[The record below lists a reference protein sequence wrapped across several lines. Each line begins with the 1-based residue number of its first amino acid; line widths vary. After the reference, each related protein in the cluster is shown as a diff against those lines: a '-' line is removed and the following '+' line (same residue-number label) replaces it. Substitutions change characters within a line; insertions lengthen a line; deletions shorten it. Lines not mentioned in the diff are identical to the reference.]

1 MHGAQNYKVQLN
13 TKAQFIGFIMSIGE
27 NLKVLR
33 LRAGLTQ
40 GQLSE
45 TSGMQLTQ
53 ISRIENN
60 DTDPKAS
67 TINKLMKALGCSAD
81 DLFIKADSSK
91 KYQLE
96 AFLDAT
102 HTATKGLHNSTQEAL
117 MLWRLLDDHQGY
129 IDALTAVYKNEPST
143 QDKLIANSKN

>member
-1 MHGAQNYKVQLN
+1 MRRLQKYRVQLTPKVQLV
-13 TKAQFIGFIMSIGE
+13 GFIMSIGE
-27 NLKVLR
+27 NLKALR
-33 LRAGLTQ
+33 SRAGLTQ

-45 TSGMQLTQ
+45 RSGMQLTQ

-91 KYQLE
+91 KYKLE
-96 AFLDAT
+96 EFLDET
-102 HTATKGLHNSTQEAL
+102 HAATKGLHNSTQEAL

-129 IDALTAVYKNEPST
+129 IDALEKVYENESHPN
-143 QDKLIANSKN
+143 QKLIDSVR